1 MKNHMSDMSPEE
13 VRQLIRKG
21 QMTGPTAGMAAS
33 YAQANLVVL
42 QKDLAFDFLLFCQRN
57 QKPCPVLDVTDA
69 GSPVPAIAAPG
80 ADIRTDF
87 PKYRIYRHGVLT
99 EEVTD
104 ITPYWKDDYV
114 GFLIGCSFSFEQA
127 LINQH
132 IPIRHIDEGV
142 NVPMYKTDIDCVPA
156 GPFSG
161 KMVVSMRPIPERLA
175 VRAAQVTSRFPAV
188 HGAPV
193 RIGNPQSI
201 GISDLHQPDFGDA
214 VTVREGEV
222 PVFWAC
228 GVTPQ
233 AVIMEAK
240 PGIVITH
247 SPGHMLITDIRNE
260 SLAVL

>member
-1 MKNHMSDMSPEE
+1 
-13 VRQLIRKG
+13 
-21 QMTGPTAGMAAS
+21 MTGPTAGVAAS

-80 ADIRTDF
+80 ADIRTDL

-104 ITPYWKDDYV
+104 ITPYWKDDDV

-142 NVPMYKTDIDCVPA
+142 NVPMYKTLTVFRRA
-156 GPFSG
+156 RF
-161 KMVVSMRPIPERLA
+161 RERWSSA
-175 VRAAQVTSRFPAV
+175 
-188 HGAPV
+188 
-193 RIGNPQSI
+193 
-201 GISDLHQPDFGDA
+201 
-214 VTVREGEV
+214 
-222 PVFWAC
+222 
-228 GVTPQ
+228 
-233 AVIMEAK
+233 
-240 PGIVITH
+240 
-247 SPGHMLITDIRNE
+247 
-260 SLAVL
+260 

>member
-1 MKNHMSDMSPEE
+1 MSPEE

-80 ADIRTDF
+80 VDIRTDL

-104 ITPYWKDDYV
+104 ITPYWKDDDV

-127 LINQH
+127 LINQQ

-161 KMVVSMRPIPERLA
+161 KMVVSMRTIPERLA

-240 PGIVITH
+240 PDIVITH

>member
-1 MKNHMSDMSPEE
+1 MKPLMSDMSPHE

-21 QMTGPTAGMAAS
+21 QITGPTAGMAAS
-33 YAQANLVVL
+33 YAQANLVIL
-42 QKDLAFDFLLFCQRN
+42 KKESAFDFLLFCQRN
-57 QKPCPVLDVTDA
+57 QKPCPVLDVTEA

-87 PKYRIYRHGVLT
+87 PKYRIYERGVLA

-104 ITPYWKDDYV
+104 ITPYWKDDFV

-127 LINQH
+127 LINHQ
-132 IPIRHIDEGV
+132 IPVRHIEEGS

-161 KMVVSMRPIPERLA
+161 KMVVSMRPVPERQA

-188 HGAPV
+188 HGGPV
-193 RIGNPQSI
+193 HIGNPKGI
-201 GISDLHQPDFGDA
+201 GISDLDKPDFGDA

-233 AVIMEAK
+233 AVVMEAK
-240 PGIVITH
+240 PDIVITH
-247 SPGHMLITDIRNE
+247 SPGHMLITDIENE

>member
-1 MKNHMSDMSPEE
+1 MKKHMRDMSPEE

-80 ADIRTDF
+80 VDIRTDL

-104 ITPYWKDDYV
+104 ITPYWKDDDV

-127 LINQH
+127 LINQQ

-161 KMVVSMRPIPERLA
+161 KMVVSMRTIPERLA

-240 PGIVITH
+240 PDIVITH